1 MAINSSD
8 HLLLNQTGVTFKIT
22 ASQLATF
29 VINEIGGGGGGIN
42 LIDLDDTPSDAP
54 DPGQIIIGDNSGD
67 FEYTTLLDEIKTGSA
82 RHKLEDHTDVNG
94 GPTLG
99 DYTGMFLL
107 GQSATELS
115 YAKFEDKV
123 QAIVD
128 ATDNRIDFIGQLDD
142 VNQTYLGATDPSLT
156 SPSVGDVLL
165 WSAPGEYVPTLLT
178 GAGGL
183 IDLEINGGATGP
195 GNITINGEQVSKAT
209 EVDAAADAAT
219 KAAALGVVA
228 IKKGGGVTI
237 DADGIIDVSVPGGL
251 VAKGN
256 FNFSSDTGG
265 GDTPGG
271 TPGADADEAGQM
283 WVAIDTGSAGGYKQ
297 STAGWSDPTG
307 NGLFLTNGSIVVA
320 TGVDSTGIAGTG
332 AWVTMGVLDF
342 VPATANLES
351 VTTAGKTT
359 TKGLEATGAAIISTE
374 TGNFVSTSGDFNTT
388 SGDFISGSGKGAST
402 GGTLSVANIDF
413 DRFDLLP

>member
-1 MAINSSD
+1 M
-8 HLLLNQTGVTFKIT
+8 LNQTGVTFKIT

-115 YAKFEDKV
+115 YAKFEIKFKLLLMLL
-123 QAIVD
+123 I
-128 ATDNRIDFIGQLDD
+128 IELILL
-142 VNQTYLGATDPSLT
+142 VNLMMSTRLISERLILPLT

-219 KAAALGVVA
+219 RLQH
-228 IKKGGGVTI
+228 
-237 DADGIIDVSVPGGL
+237 L
-251 VAKGN
+251 V
-256 FNFSSDTGG
+256 
-265 GDTPGG
+265 
-271 TPGADADEAGQM
+271 
-283 WVAIDTGSAGGYKQ
+283 
-297 STAGWSDPTG
+297 
-307 NGLFLTNGSIVVA
+307 
-320 TGVDSTGIAGTG
+320 
-332 AWVTMGVLDF
+332 
-342 VPATANLES
+342 
-351 VTTAGKTT
+351 
-359 TKGLEATGAAIISTE
+359 
-374 TGNFVSTSGDFNTT
+374 
-388 SGDFISGSGKGAST
+388 
-402 GGTLSVANIDF
+402 LSH
-413 DRFDLLP
+413 